1 MSEATADDAANSS
14 PIWPRQKAQ
23 GSNNNWIKIT
33 NRPTG
38 KCSFCNTKMQVYAWK
53 CGSCGKC
60 ICLECTEVTGASHDR
75 SKLLAKDHLENQCG
89 CAYPSGQAPHI
100 QALLNAIPVGPPRK
114 KLHAGEGSNKAGTGS
129 SKRTQA
135 LADQSEP
142 PEPVSG
148 DRDKRRK
155 GTIDAPAP
163 DSSVIEQALS
173 STKKTGSGSKAPV
186 KEPASGNA
194 VIKQEEISDS
204 DDDRLMQTPSK
215 PPVRRT
221 PKVTSLRNLPSVEY
235 HHAVS
240 APLLCPHLIGRATV
254 VVGAGI
260 VGLCVAR
267 ELAIKTRKTGIQHT
281 ITVVELRSAHCEL
294 AARGCAGILSVAG
307 VDPRLASLVDNAS
320 AAWQE
325 YAQPP
330 AFETATDL
338 KAGNVYRV
346 RRFNGEG
353 KERKPSWFTGRG
365 DENFMCDD
373 EEQTSG
379 RVDTTKFGDWLFGQ
393 CHKLDVKFIFNH
405 DVRDIVSSTT
415 HDVSAVWLQ
424 HMESAD
430 HNDGARRKLDCHNL
444 VLTAGPWTT
453 GILKQVLPVS
463 FLNIPNKT
471 QFAIWFTASPS
482 NNMVSENGGVDLARS
497 KAKATE
503 PEIVA
508 TSSGTAVGK
517 SVPTSTAED
526 DKPEDELDP
535 SDATASDDVTLVFP
549 DLAAEID
556 ELEDQI
562 TMTGRKSHNIIV
574 AGLETVSMDGPA
586 VPEEAF
592 DPGTNNKKPTHHLR
606 RLAGKRLG
614 EENVNKDNAPGESAL
629 TSTSTD
635 GLPIIDKI
643 PAYALGRPEI
653 YGADPKL
660 GVWLCFGFGMH
671 GTTLA
676 FGAARALS
684 RRIFGEASGIDD
696 RSVAVPAFRRAV
708 QTRPALQENK

>member
-1 MSEATADDAANSS
+1 MSKAAADDAGNSS
-14 PIWPRQKAQ
+14 PVWPRQKAQ

-53 CGSCGKC
+53 CDSCGKC
-60 ICLECTEVTGASHDR
+60 ICSECTEVTGASHDR
-75 SKLLAKDHLENQCG
+75 SKLLAKDHLGNQCG
-89 CAYPSGQAPHI
+89 CAYPSGQAPHV
-100 QALLNAIPVGPPRK
+100 QALLNAIPVGPPRTK
-114 KLHAGEGSNKAGTGS
+114 TDAGGGSNKAGTGS

-135 LADQSEP
+135 PTDQSEP
-142 PEPVSG
+142 PEPASG

-155 GTIDAPAP
+155 GTTGAPTP
-163 DSSVIEQALS
+163 DSSVREQPLS
-173 STKKTGSGSKAPV
+173 TTKKTGSGSKPSI
-186 KEPASGNA
+186 KEPASEHT
-194 VIKQEEISDS
+194 VIKQEEVSDS
-204 DDDRLMQTPSK
+204 DDDQLMQTPSK

-221 PKVTSLRNLPSVEY
+221 PKVTSFRDRAPVEY

-240 APLLCPHLIGRATV
+240 APLSCPHLMGRATV

-338 KAGNVYRV
+338 KGGNVYHV

-365 DENFMCDD
+365 DENFICDD

-379 RVDTTKFGDWLFGQ
+379 RIDTTKFGDWLFGQ

-405 DVRDIVSSTT
+405 DVRDIVASTT

-424 HMESAD
+424 HMESSD

-463 FLNIPNKT
+463 FLTIPNKT
-471 QFAIWFTASPS
+471 QFAIWFAAAPS
-482 NNMVSENGGVDLARS
+482 NNMVSGNGGVDLAKS
-497 KAKATE
+497 GAKVTE

-508 TSSGTAVGK
+508 TSSGTAVRK
-517 SVPTSTAED
+517 SVPPSTTED
-526 DKPEDELDP
+526 DKPDDELGP
-535 SDATASDDVTLVFP
+535 SDTTASDDVTLVFP

-562 TMTGRKSHNIIV
+562 TMTGRKSHTIIV
-574 AGLETVSMDGPA
+574 AGLEAVSMDGPA
-586 VPEEAF
+586 VPEEAL
-592 DPGTNNKKPTHHLR
+592 DPGTNNKKPTQHLR

-614 EENVNKDNAPGESAL
+614 EENVNKDNARSESTL

-643 PAYALGRPEI
+643 PAYALGRPEV
-653 YGADPKL
+653 YGADPKT

-696 RSVAVPAFRRAV
+696 RAVAVPVLRRAV
-708 QTRPALQENK
+708 PTRSALQGRK